1 MASNLRETIPTGSGV
16 DEKCSASLLGHSVR
30 TARGQAVIWHEDLLA
45 NHPEFARC
53 TEQLANMMQHLT
65 GSAQPRADKADF
77 LEVLRN
83 MAEHSQKTKE
93 FAKKVYDDYRA
104 KNCTAGDA
112 YKRFEEGRSFEELNL
127 IRGTSKTIESDEK
140 KTLRPCNF
148 SYVLHLFDFRN
159 KALVTVGTVVVV
171 VGLNAQDLTPVE
183 LQLCYDEYREDP
195 EVREAWNKA
204 GVENSLLMAASVQSL
219 MRSGGATASTAP
231 QLEDKE
237 KKGKKIKTSE
247 IELMVDEMK
256 RLCEACREAAK
267 VSGPWKADLAT
278 QMVQALA
285 SASVERRYGCSPED
299 MTMAGLQNAP
309 TLQKNERFFL
319 ALLIL
324 HLGVLISASKLRT
337 QSNVGIV
344 VVGDPSFQR
353 RFDAQI
359 RSLRCYANRH
369 GYEMHL
375 LTASE
380 YAECK
385 RFKDFFFR
393 KHCTVSKFLETQ
405 APSFTAA
412 VFDGDV
418 VVAAPMHNGAI
429 QLVVME
435 TIQVEGYNTCYS
447 MYRNLTDK
455 VTNLNSYWDYVHCT
469 KEAIGPARAWTLPK
483 GRLTMWPRLE
493 FYVADGVFLNRW
505 ASSEIGPI
513 MHHGVKD
520 PQDVVSFYYKDLDQ
534 CEINE
539 TSVLRSAKELGETA
553 LHLAQSY
560 PEYFPAGRGCKQC
573 AETCMER
580 APTASGC
587 RFSSFQLHNC
597 GLCGEQKAF
606 LGMVKMEHRLSKK
619 RHRH

>member
-1 MASNLRETIPTGSGV
+1 MPFAPSSFLFQM
-16 DEKCSASLLGHSVR
+16 C
-30 TARGQAVIWHEDLLA
+30 LLA
-45 NHPEFARC
+45 RRPRV
-53 TEQLANMMQHLT
+53 
-65 GSAQPRADKADF
+65 SA
-77 LEVLRN
+77 
-83 MAEHSQKTKE
+83 
-93 FAKKVYDDYRA
+93 
-104 KNCTAGDA
+104 
-112 YKRFEEGRSFEELNL
+112 
-127 IRGTSKTIESDEK
+127 
-140 KTLRPCNF
+140 
-148 SYVLHLFDFRN
+148 
-159 KALVTVGTVVVV
+159 
-171 VGLNAQDLTPVE
+171 
-183 LQLCYDEYREDP
+183 
-195 EVREAWNKA
+195 
-204 GVENSLLMAASVQSL
+204 
-219 MRSGGATASTAP
+219 
-231 QLEDKE
+231 
-237 KKGKKIKTSE
+237 
-247 IELMVDEMK
+247 MK
-256 RLCEACREAAK
+256 
-267 VSGPWKADLAT
+267 
-278 QMVQALA
+278 
-285 SASVERRYGCSPED
+285 
-299 MTMAGLQNAP
+299 
-309 TLQKNERFFL
+309 FL

-418 VVAAPMHNGAI
+418 VVAAPMRGLDKWINHGADIQLYNRCLFHEIMAGNYMVRNTPFARDFLMRWAKYYDQRPSGFSSADNGAI

-573 AETCMER
+573 ADSEEPRPRQVVDFR
-580 APTASGC
+580 A
-587 RFSSFQLHNC
+587 SSFTIVDSA
-597 GLCGEQKAF
+597 ES
-606 LGMVKMEHRLSKK
+606 R
-619 RHRH
+619 RHSWGWSRWSTV